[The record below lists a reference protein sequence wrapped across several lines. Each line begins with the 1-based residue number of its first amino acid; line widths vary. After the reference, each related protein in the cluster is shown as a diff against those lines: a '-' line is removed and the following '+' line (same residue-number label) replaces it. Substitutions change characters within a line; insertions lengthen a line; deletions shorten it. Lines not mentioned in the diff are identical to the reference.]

1 MKSIRL
7 FFAAFALPLA
17 LALAGCS
24 KEYDDTELRNKISS
38 LESRIAELESL
49 KTTMSGIQ
57 TTVANLEKKLSVTAV
72 KTDPANGNVTISF
85 SDGSTATL
93 TSGKVVSVKEIDG
106 VLYWAIDGEVVKDP
120 SGTPI
125 PVTDEDNIDFRVAT
139 DGTLEYTVDGGK
151 TWIPVKGTADEPGI
165 LVSETDESYIVEFA
179 DGSTFVL
186 PKLLPFSLQV
196 QLPESLVIAKGK
208 TLELPYTVTG
218 VASDD
223 TVELGVIGAT
233 EGLEVNFA
241 ATTNA
246 TGSILVT
253 NKSVEKGEVA
263 LVLYATNHSGQ
274 SDICSLSFTAEGSSD
289 PNPDDPDQP
298 GDSGFSAFLGNW
310 TSKAG
315 TLALAA
321 YPEVENAYLFTYS
334 GFGSTQIP
342 ALYSE
347 AEDALCFGSM
357 ELATD
362 GNWTYYFAAIDSDD
376 YIELGGEDGEEILAY
391 AKQAKDGVLTIV
403 GNEYDAVYEGKTYHE
418 VIVSLSILGYL
429 SKKEGTNDV
438 GWYSFQDVTPMALPA
453 TFNASAVTG
462 GAPVRLDAARLVSG
476 KKPVP
481 AQFKVR

>member
-49 KTTMSGIQ
+49 KTTVSGIQ

-274 SDICSLSFTAEGSSD
+274 SDICSLSFTAEGSD
-289 PNPDDPDQP
+289 EPVQP
-298 GDSGFSAFLGNW
+298 GGSGYSACLGSW
-310 TSKAG
+310 TSAAG
-315 TLALAA
+315 TLVLAE
-321 YPEVENAYLFTYS
+321 YPEVENAYQFAYS
-334 GFGSTQIP
+334 GFGDVTIP
-342 ALYSE
+342 AVYSQE
-347 AEDALCFGSM
+347 KDAICFGTS
-357 ELATD
+357 EIGTN
-362 GNWTYYFAAIDSDD
+362 GNWTYYFVAFDSDN
-376 YIELGGEDGEEILAY
+376 YIEMGGPEGDEFLAFG
-391 AKQAKDGVLTIV
+391 QVKDGVLTIV

>member
-274 SDICSLSFTAEGSSD
+274 SDICSLSFTAEGSD
-289 PNPDDPDQP
+289 EPVQP
-298 GDSGFSAFLGNW
+298 GGSGYSACLGSW
-310 TSKAG
+310 TSAAG
-315 TLALAA
+315 TLVLAE
-321 YPEVENAYLFTYS
+321 YPEVENAYQFAYS
-334 GFGSTQIP
+334 GFGDVTIP
-342 ALYSE
+342 AVYSQE
-347 AEDALCFGSM
+347 KDAICFGTS
-357 ELATD
+357 EIGTN
-362 GNWTYYFAAIDSDD
+362 GNWTYYFVAFDSDN
-376 YIELGGEDGEEILAY
+376 YIEMGGLEGDEFLAFG
-391 AKQAKDGVLTIV
+391 QVKDGVLTIV

>member
-49 KTTMSGIQ
+49 KTTVSGIQ

-208 TLELPYTVTG
+208 TLELVYTISG
-218 VASDD
+218 VKAGD
-223 TVELGVIGAT
+223 TTELGVVGASN
-233 EGLEVNFA
+233 GIEVEIA
-241 ATTNA
+241 AADNA
-246 TGSILVT
+246 AGTIAIT
-253 NKSVEKGEVA
+253 NKTVTSGEIAV
-263 LVLYATNHSGQ
+263 VLYATNHSGQ

-298 GDSGFSAFLGNW
+298 GDSGYSACLGSW
-310 TSKAG
+310 TSAAG
-315 TLALAA
+315 TLVLAE
-321 YPEVENAYLFTYS
+321 YPEVENAYQFAYS
-334 GFGSTQIP
+334 GFGDVTIP
-342 ALYSE
+342 AVYSQE
-347 AEDALCFGSM
+347 KDAICFGTS
-357 ELATD
+357 EIGTN
-362 GNWTYYFAAIDSDD
+362 GNWTYYFVAFDSDD
-376 YIELGGEDGEEILAY
+376 YIEMGGPEGDEFLAFG
-391 AKQAKDGVLTIV
+391 QVKDGVLTIV

-462 GAPVRLDAARLVSG
+462 GAPVRLYAARLVSG

>member
-274 SDICSLSFTAEGSSD
+274 SDICSLSFTAEGSD
-289 PNPDDPDQP
+289 EPVQP
-298 GDSGFSAFLGNW
+298 GGSGYSACLGSW
-310 TSKAG
+310 TSAAG
-315 TLALAA
+315 TLVLAE
-321 YPEVENAYLFTYS
+321 YPEVENAYQFAYS
-334 GFGSTQIP
+334 GFGDVTIP
-342 ALYSE
+342 AVYSQE
-347 AEDALCFGSM
+347 KDAICFGTS
-357 ELATD
+357 EIGTN
-362 GNWTYYFAAIDSDD
+362 GNWTYYFVAFDSDD
-376 YIELGGEDGEEILAY
+376 YIEMGGPEGDEFLAFG
-391 AKQAKDGVLTIV
+391 QVKDGVLTIV

>member
-17 LALAGCS
+17 LALSGCS
-24 KEYDDTELRNKISS
+24 KEYDDSELRNKISS

-208 TLELPYTVTG
+208 TLELVYTISG
-218 VASDD
+218 VKAGD
-223 TVELGVIGAT
+223 TTELGVVGASN
-233 EGLEVNFA
+233 GIEVEIA
-241 ATTNA
+241 AADNA

-274 SDICSLSFTAEGSSD
+274 SDICSLSFTAEGSD
-289 PNPDDPDQP
+289 EPVQP
-298 GDSGFSAFLGNW
+298 GDSGYSACLGSW
-310 TSKAG
+310 TSAAG
-315 TLALAA
+315 TLVLAE
-321 YPEVENAYLFTYS
+321 YPEVENAYQFAYS
-334 GFGSTQIP
+334 GFGDVTIP
-342 ALYSE
+342 AVYSQE
-347 AEDALCFGSM
+347 KDAICFGTS
-357 ELATD
+357 EIGTN
-362 GNWTYYFAAIDSDD
+362 GNWTYYFVAFDSDN
-376 YIELGGEDGEEILAY
+376 YIEMGGPEGDEFLAFG
-391 AKQAKDGVLTIV
+391 QVKDGVLTIV

>member
-151 TWIPVKGTADEPGI
+151 TWIPVKGTADDPGI

-196 QLPESLVIAKGK
+196 QLPESLVIAKGT

-274 SDICSLSFTAEGSSD
+274 SDICSLSFTAEGSD
-289 PNPDDPDQP
+289 EPVQP
-298 GDSGFSAFLGNW
+298 GGSGYSACLGSW
-310 TSKAG
+310 TSAAG
-315 TLALAA
+315 TLVLAE
-321 YPEVENAYLFTYS
+321 YPEVENAYQFAYS
-334 GFGSTQIP
+334 GFGDVTIP
-342 ALYSE
+342 AVYSQE
-347 AEDALCFGSM
+347 KDAICFGTS
-357 ELATD
+357 EIGTN
-362 GNWTYYFAAIDSDD
+362 GNWTYYFVAFDSDN
-376 YIELGGEDGEEILAY
+376 YIEMGGPEGDEFLAFG
-391 AKQAKDGVLTIV
+391 QVKDGVLTIV

>member
-139 DGTLEYTVDGGK
+139 DGTLEYTLDGGK

-274 SDICSLSFTAEGSSD
+274 SDICSLSFTAEGSNE
-289 PNPDDPDQP
+289 PVQP
-298 GDSGFSAFLGNW
+298 GDSGYSACLGSW
-310 TSKAG
+310 TSAAG
-315 TLALAA
+315 TLVLAE
-321 YPEVENAYLFTYS
+321 YPEVENAYQFAYS
-334 GFGSTQIP
+334 GFGDVTIP
-342 ALYSE
+342 AVYSQE
-347 AEDALCFGSM
+347 KDAICFGTS
-357 ELATD
+357 EIGTN
-362 GNWTYYFAAIDSDD
+362 GNWTYYFVAFDSDD
-376 YIELGGEDGEEILAY
+376 YIEMGGPEGDEFLAFG
-391 AKQAKDGVLTIV
+391 QVKDGVLTIV

>member
-274 SDICSLSFTAEGSSD
+274 SDICSLSFTAEGSD
-289 PNPDDPDQP
+289 EPVQP
-298 GDSGFSAFLGNW
+298 GGSGYSACLGSW
-310 TSKAG
+310 TSAAG
-315 TLALAA
+315 TLVLAE
-321 YPEVENAYLFTYS
+321 YPEVENAYQFAYS
-334 GFGSTQIP
+334 GFGDVTIP
-342 ALYSE
+342 AVYSQE
-347 AEDALCFGSM
+347 KDAICFGTS
-357 ELATD
+357 EIGTK
-362 GNWTYYFAAIDSDD
+362 GNWTYYFVAFDSDN
-376 YIELGGEDGEEILAY
+376 YIEMGGPEGDEFLAFG
-391 AKQAKDGVLTIV
+391 QVKDGVLTIV

>member
-49 KTTMSGIQ
+49 KTTVSGIQ

-165 LVSETDESYIVEFA
+165 LVSETDESYLVEFA

-208 TLELPYTVTG
+208 TLELVYTISG
-218 VASDD
+218 VKAGD
-223 TVELGVIGAT
+223 TTELGVVGASN
-233 EGLEVNFA
+233 GIEVEITA
-241 ATTNA
+241 ADNA
-246 TGSILVT
+246 AGTIAIT
-253 NKSVEKGEVA
+253 NKTVTSGEIAV
-263 LVLYATNHSGQ
+263 VLYATNHSGQ
-274 SDICSLSFTAEGSSD
+274 SDICSLSFTAEGSNE
-289 PNPDDPDQP
+289 PVQP
-298 GDSGFSAFLGNW
+298 GDSGYSAFLGSW
-310 TSKAG
+310 TSAAG
-315 TLALAA
+315 TLVLAE
-321 YPEVENAYLFTYS
+321 YPEVEK
-334 GFGSTQIP
+334 
-342 ALYSE
+342 
-347 AEDALCFGSM
+347 DAICFGTS
-357 ELATD
+357 EIGTN
-362 GNWTYYFAAIDSDD
+362 GNWTYYFVAFDSDD
-376 YIELGGEDGEEILAY
+376 YIEMGGPEGDEFLAFG
-391 AKQAKDGVLTIV
+391 QVKDGVLTIV

>member
-165 LVSETDESYIVEFA
+165 LVSETDESYLVEFA

-274 SDICSLSFTAEGSSD
+274 SDICSLSFTAEGSD
-289 PNPDDPDQP
+289 EPVQP
-298 GDSGFSAFLGNW
+298 GGSGYSACLGSW
-310 TSKAG
+310 TSAAG
-315 TLALAA
+315 TLVLAE
-321 YPEVENAYLFTYS
+321 YPEVENAYQFAYS
-334 GFGSTQIP
+334 GFGDVTIP
-342 ALYSE
+342 AVYSQE
-347 AEDALCFGSM
+347 KDAICFGTS
-357 ELATD
+357 EIGTN
-362 GNWTYYFAAIDSDD
+362 GNWTYYFVAFDSDN
-376 YIELGGEDGEEILAY
+376 YIEMGGPEGDEFLAFG
-391 AKQAKDGVLTIV
+391 QVKDGVLTIV